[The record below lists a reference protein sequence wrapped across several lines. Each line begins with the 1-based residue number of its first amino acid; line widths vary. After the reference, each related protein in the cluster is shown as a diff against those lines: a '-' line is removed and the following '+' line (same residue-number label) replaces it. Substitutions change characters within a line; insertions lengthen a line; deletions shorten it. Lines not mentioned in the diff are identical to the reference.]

1 VPEITYGRWSPTE
14 VMERVLDG
22 TWAAAT
28 LPIPL
33 NLSPSLWL
41 DASDTSTITQSG
53 GAVSQWDNKGSLEN
67 FSQGTTSYQPTTGAS
82 TLNGLNVL
90 DFNGDYMQSATAS
103 DYNFFFNGDSYLF
116 AAVIQP
122 GISSSPGALY
132 GFCGNSLLSSSN
144 SGASFFY
151 EDTNPYDAFSHAV
164 YRSVSSTYPVLN
176 RPSNIITPNTFSVVS
191 ALADPDNATA
201 ADRSKIYINAGT
213 ANAIN
218 TRTDAVSTSNADR
231 VFKIGS
237 PGGSTQLLVGKIAE
251 MIIVHGSEATEANRE
266 LLRDYLNEKWG
277 VY

>member
-22 TWAAAT
+22 TWVAETVPFSPA
-28 LPIPL
+28 
-33 NLSPSLWL
+33 NLSPVLWL

-67 FSQGTTSYQPTTGAS
+67 FSQGTVSYQPTTGAS

-116 AAVIQP
+116 AAVVQP
-122 GISSSPGALY
+122 GTSSNPGALY
-132 GFCGNSLLSSSN
+132 GFCGNSVLSSST
-144 SGASFFY
+144 SGGSFFY
-151 EDTNPYDAFSHAV
+151 EDTDPYDAFSHAV
-164 YRSVSSTYPVLN
+164 YRSVTSTYPVLN
-176 RPSNIITPNTFSVVS
+176 RPGNIITPNTFSVVS

-218 TRTDAVSTSNADR
+218 TRTDAVSTANADR

-237 PGGSTQLLVGKIAE
+237 PGGTTQLLVGKIAE
-251 MIIVHGSEATEANRE
+251 RQTASSSQSQ
-266 LLRDYLNEKWG
+266 LNG
-277 VY
+277 NHQLIDVL